1 MTTTTTTIST
11 TTLFTSASAKGY
23 TPVRG
28 IKGVCARIR
37 CCAEGC
43 TEMAFIFRN
52 NDGKVIN
59 ACTCG
64 WRRVA
69 PPVKKWGKPVS
80 KTPRVNEEVEAAFAL
95 KKAAA
100 LAATALRVERLR
112 EESAQDAK
120 DNIGTKSLEL
130 LDEQI
135 NKDMSEFKPD
145 MS

>member
-1 MTTTTTTIST
+1 MTTSTTNT
-11 TTLFTSASAKGY
+11 TTLFTNAASKGF
-23 TPVRG
+23 TPVRTFKG
-28 IKGVCARIR
+28 ICLRIN
-37 CCAEGC
+37 CGSEGC
-43 TEMAFIFRN
+43 EGMAFIFRN
-52 NDGKVIN
+52 NEGKAIN

-64 WRRVA
+64 WRRIA
-69 PPVKKWGKPVS
+69 PPAKKWGKPVNKVS
-80 KTPRVNEEVEAAFAL
+80 RVSADVEEAFAV

-100 LAATALRVERLR
+100 LADAAVRAEKLMEGI
-112 EESAQDAK
+112 AQDAK